1 MANISYWDK
10 KIEIIDN
17 EKYIHIPTNLCIR
30 LGWVYSKPYVEF
42 IVDTKKEILIIRER
56 KLNLLNKL
64 RLTLARW
71 FGGSLLQNVW

>member
-1 MANISYWDK
+1 MADMTYYNK
-10 KIEIIDN
+10 MIETINN

-30 LGWVYSKPYVEF
+30 LGWIYTKPYVEF
-42 IVDTKKEILIIRER
+42 IVDTKKEILIVREKR
-56 KLNLLNKL
+56 LNLLDKL